1 MRNQSQ
7 DKNDDNS
14 NFEWYKL
21 KSTILGVREKKSGGF
36 TIKITKSEDIKS
48 FTILLSKIL
57 DYYKYQFMTFDI
69 RGLKHNIK
77 ILYEKELRNIGFVV
91 FQEHNYVFQERPKVG
106 ETVLIAIKPYI
117 GRYERGQIK
126 RILTSVRYHPRGYK
140 VMLNDK
146 EEMIGRIA
154 TVRKE
159 NHQKEIK

>member
-1 MRNQSQ
+1 MRTQSK
-7 DKNDDNS
+7 DEKEDY
-14 NFEWYKL
+14 EWYKL
-21 KSTILGVREKKSGGF
+21 KTTILGVREKKSGGF

-48 FTILLSKIL
+48 FTLLLNKIL

-126 RILTSVRYHPRGYK
+126 RILTGARYHPRGYK

-154 TVRKE
+154 TIRKE